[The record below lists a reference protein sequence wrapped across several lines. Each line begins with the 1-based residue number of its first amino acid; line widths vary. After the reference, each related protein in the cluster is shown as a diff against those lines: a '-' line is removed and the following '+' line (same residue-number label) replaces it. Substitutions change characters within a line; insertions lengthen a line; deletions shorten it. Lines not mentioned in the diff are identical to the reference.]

1 MLLFLLR
8 DNFREPPL
16 VPPLARP
23 TEGAYA
29 RELAASGLLLSAWCA
44 LRLLA
49 AHGENFAVDVV
60 LAVPCLAFGLW
71 VAWQSA
77 GALWGARRSPPARA
91 LRVAKRAQRR
101 LRRLQRANVRASDRS
116 ASWQR

>member
-8 DNFREPPL
+8 DNFREPPSI
-16 VPPLARP
+16 PQLASP

-29 RELAASGLLLSAWCA
+29 RELAGSGLLLSAWCA

-49 AHGENFAVDVV
+49 VHGGTFAVDVV

-71 VAWQSA
+71 VAWRSA
-77 GALWGARRSPPARA
+77 RVLWGARSNRPPRPFA
-91 LRVAKRAQRR
+91 
-101 LRRLQRANVRASDRS
+101 
-116 ASWQR
+116 